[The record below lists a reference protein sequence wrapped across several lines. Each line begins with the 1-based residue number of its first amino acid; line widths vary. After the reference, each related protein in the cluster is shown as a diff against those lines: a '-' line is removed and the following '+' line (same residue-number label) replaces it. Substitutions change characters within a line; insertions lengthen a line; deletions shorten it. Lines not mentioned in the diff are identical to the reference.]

1 MQEMEVKDMS
11 LEEKQFFIVR
21 AFKKYEVEKLQGN
34 TNLDFTEWFQKEFVV
49 TETKFVL

>member
-1 MQEMEVKDMS
+1 MEIKEMS
-11 LEEKQFFIVR
+11 LDDKKITIYR
-21 AFKKYEVEKLQGN
+21 AYKKYEVEKLQGN

>member
-1 MQEMEVKDMS
+1 MQEMKVKDMS

-21 AFKKYEVEKLQGN
+21 AYKKYEVEKLQGN

>member
-1 MQEMEVKDMS
+1 MEVKDMS

-34 TNLDFTEWFQKEFVV
+34 TNLDFTE
-49 TETKFVL
+49 

>member
-1 MQEMEVKDMS
+1 MEAKDMS

-21 AFKKYEVEKLQGN
+21 AYKKYQDEKLRGN
-34 TNLDFTEWFQKEFVV
+34 TNLDFTEWFQKEFIK